1 MLAKHGLV
9 LTSGTMGGSGLSSQS
24 TSPDRAQV
32 GIGTLI
38 VFIAMVLIASVTA
51 GVLFNVAGL
60 LESETEQTSEGV
72 NEQISEQLSVVA
84 VTGDKI
90 ADRGDGTREIQ
101 RVTVIVTTSTAGNPI
116 DLRNLTAQWIG
127 PEGSFNLLHNETA
140 DDPSQGTFNTTVF
153 RDPDGTF
160 PVLTDEEDRY
170 GLRFQPGTEFGS
182 QGLGE
187 AESVEVSIQTRAGTG
202 AEIRISAP
210 PSLTGRDA
218 VEL

>member
-1 MLAKHGLV
+1 
-9 LTSGTMGGSGLSSQS
+9 
-24 TSPDRAQV
+24 
-32 GIGTLI
+32 
-38 VFIAMVLIASVTA
+38 MVLIASVTA

-60 LESETEQTSEGV
+60 LESETEQTSEGMD
-72 NEQISEQLSVVA
+72 ERISEHLSIVA

-90 ADRGDGTREIQ
+90 VDRGNGTREIQ
-101 RVTVIVTTSTAGNPI
+101 RVTVVVTTSTAGNPI

-127 PEGSFNLLHNETA
+127 PDGTFNLLHNETA
-140 DDPSQGTFNTTVF
+140 DDPGQETFNTTVF

-182 QGLGE
+182 RGIGE
-187 AESVEVSIQTRAGTG
+187 GKSIELSILTKAGTG
-202 AEIRISAP
+202 AEIRISVP